1 MAVGMRRGFLALAA
15 VIVLPALVPVA
26 AFADDA
32 VPAPSCS
39 SGLGATS
46 AIGSNFNGTAIAAG
60 RTIWFNSVLKVSGL
74 GSGSTTIRVVNQSIR
89 LAGDTL
95 SVPDSVITF
104 SATATA
110 ATASFD
116 AIANA
121 WHTTVPTGLGGN
133 TFLSGVGLA
142 VATGL
147 PGGINPVSWQGA
159 FFTDTPGVS
168 VHWQW
173 AAAVYTAFGA
183 TGDALAVKPTD
194 DRTASVFA
202 NSDHA
207 GTPENFRQYVT
218 GGARG
223 GGGSN
228 WTGSYSATASVT
240 PCLGAPDSEEPTA
253 T

>member
-1 MAVGMRRGFLALAA
+1 VLKVG
-15 VIVLPALVPVA
+15 
-26 AFADDA
+26 
-32 VPAPSCS
+32 
-39 SGLGATS
+39 GLGA
-46 AIGSNFNGTAIAAG
+46 
-60 RTIWFNSVLKVSGL
+60 
-74 GSGSTTIRVVNQSIR
+74 GSTTIRVVNQSIR
-89 LAGDTL
+89 FAGATL

-110 ATASFD
+110 ASRSFD
-116 AIANA
+116 ATTNA
-121 WHTTVPTGLGGN
+121 WHTTVPKGLGGN
-133 TFLSGVGLA
+133 TFLSGVGLG

-168 VHWQW
+168 VRWQW

-194 DRTASVFA
+194 NNTASVYA

-207 GTPENFRQYVT
+207 GTPEAFKQYVT

-228 WTGSYSATASVT
+228 WTGSYSATASIT
-240 PCLGAPDSEEPTA
+240 PCLDATPDPDEEPPA
-253 T
+253 S